1 MGKLDNKT
9 AIITGGASG
18 IGRQTA
24 LLFAEEGANVV
35 ITDVDEDKG
44 EQVLEEIKA
53 INTKTLFIKHD
64 VSQENDWKSVVSQT
78 TDKFDHVDIL
88 FNNAGIYIIKPI
100 PEIDVETWNKLM
112 NINVTGVFLG
122 LKHVLPVMEKN
133 KGGSVINASSVSGL
147 MGTENHLLYGASKG
161 AVRSMTKDSAAEYA
175 SKGIRINSIHPNY
188 ITTTMADRASEFTL
202 QSIEK
207 LDASH
212 PMGRM
217 GDPDEVAKSVLF
229 LASDDS
235 SFSTGAEF
243 IIDGGVTSIL

>member
-1 MGKLDNKT
+1 MGKLDNKV

-24 LLFAEEGANVV
+24 LLFAEEGANVI
-35 ITDVDEDKG
+35 ITDVDENKG

-64 VSQENDWKSVVSQT
+64 VSQENDWKSVVYQS
-78 TDKFDHVDIL
+78 TDKFQHVDIL

-100 PEIDVETWNKLM
+100 PEIDLETWNKLM

-133 KGGSVINASSVSGL
+133 RAGSVINACSTAGL
-147 MGTENHLLYGASKG
+147 RGYEGHLLYGASKG
-161 AVRSMTKDSAAEYA
+161 AVRSMTKDAAAEYA
-175 SKGIRINSIHPNY
+175 SKGIRINSIHPDY
-188 ITTTMADRASEFTL
+188 ITTAMTDYASEITHR
-202 QSIEK
+202 SKGEMNT
-207 LDASH
+207 SH
-212 PMGRM
+212 PLGRM
-217 GDPDEVAKSVLF
+217 GDPKEVAKSVLF

-243 IIDGGVTSIL
+243 IIDGGATSLL